1 MELIKVSRVILVQVN
16 IDINFHRLVFHVG
29 SVPRGL
35 WVMCLE
41 AAMSHRWAAAAL
53 PKVRESAALQHMNGV
68 TLVVLVFRTISSCS
82 VQPECS

>member
-1 MELIKVSRVILVQVN
+1 MELIKVSRVILVQVK
-16 IDINFHRLVFHVG
+16 IDVPVFHVG

-53 PKVRESAALQHMNGV
+53 AKVRESAALQHMNGV
-68 TLVVLVFRTISSCS
+68 TLVVYVFRTISSCS